1 MDLVQTGAVHAI
13 DLKKKQE
20 ELRSTDQQYIQVC
33 QAPHCLK
40 HLLCSALLAAHKGA
54 AHIPVRPI
62 SLGLSSA
69 CGVSE
74 LCCCMG
80 GPMQC
85 CILAGLPGNE
95 KLVAFRS
102 CRTSLLA
109 CLLRCQPVMQAK
121 LAQLHRHAEVM
132 LDSVLNNPNVT
143 ADTVKAMAQEER
155 CATIWPG
162 AASMQNRSY
171 RLLMQLSSTE

>member
-1 MDLVQTGAVHAI
+1 
-13 DLKKKQE
+13 
-20 ELRSTDQQYIQVC
+20 
-33 QAPHCLK
+33 
-40 HLLCSALLAAHKGA
+40 
-54 AHIPVRPI
+54 
-62 SLGLSSA
+62 
-69 CGVSE
+69 
-74 LCCCMG
+74 
-80 GPMQC
+80 MQC